1 MTTYFPFRF
10 NIISHRDF
18 EVDQSFQELNIMYCE
33 LTSLLA
39 LISDDHFIGKP
50 RGKAR
55 ATSTYK
61 SDEALLIQAQ
71 RVSGYVIE
79 LLRGE
84 PAAESSQLGQLLS
97 FDAYSALLPTIWLLV
112 NHGSLT
118 DSSISGDIFQA
129 TLNHAIKVSSRS
141 AVKNSTVEFVAR
153 TVLVSYLI

>member
-1 MTTYFPFRF
+1 
-10 NIISHRDF
+10 
-18 EVDQSFQELNIMYCE
+18 MYCE

-39 LISDDHFIGKP
+39 LISDNHFIGKP

-71 RVSGYVIE
+71 RVSGYVTE

-84 PAAESSQLGQLLS
+84 PAAGFGQLLS
-97 FDAYSALLPTIWLLV
+97 FDAYSALLPTIWSLV
-112 NHGSLT
+112 NHGSPT

-129 TLNHAIKVSSRS
+129 TLDHAIKVSSKS
-141 AVKNSTVEFVAR
+141 AVKSSTVEFVAR